1 MTSTSNNPDDR
12 KMDHV
17 LKVLAEMVATQNLSS
32 HCQSSLSTLYQ
43 HMQGNTYKERAHDAV
58 KVTGLNLP
66 DSGVHMTAPALCNL
80 KQTNETKGVVLPL
93 GDMHCIPELIV

>member
-1 MTSTSNNPDDR
+1 MCGGNDSWHPDWE
-12 KMDHV
+12 V
-17 LKVLAEMVATQNLSS
+17 PP
-32 HCQSSLSTLYQ
+32 SLSTLYQ
-43 HMQGNTYKERAHDAV
+43 HMQGKTYKERAHDAV

-66 DSGVHMTAPALCNL
+66 DSLVHMTAPTLCNP